1 MTACEHLSR
10 LNKPAILTIILASYV
25 MIVLDTSVVLTG
37 LPNIH
42 RDLGF
47 TDTGLAWVQSAY
59 TLTFGGFL
67 LLGGRAGDIIGRRR
81 MLLAGLV
88 VFTASSLAI
97 GVAQSPGW
105 IVAARA
111 VQGIGAAILA
121 PATLALLQTTFVE
134 GEERVRAVSY
144 YSAVAGVAASVGL
157 VVGGVLAEWVSWRM
171 GFFINLPIGVAM
183 IVATLR
189 YVPESGRRSGAFD
202 IVGALTSTIGATALV
217 YGFIRAATAG
227 WTDAIALGSFAGAAI
242 LLIAFVVN
250 EWRVAQPIMPLRLFA
265 SRERTGAY
273 AARFL
278 FLAAMIGFFFF
289 TTLYLQQVLGLSPAA
304 TGIAFL
310 PMTLV
315 NFVVA
320 MAVPALTRRFG
331 NGRLLGLGLSI
342 SIVGLAWLSRATLG
356 TDYLTGVA
364 LPMAL
369 IGIGQGLAL
378 SPMTSAGVAGVNGA
392 DAGAASGVLNVFHQ
406 MGNSLGLA
414 VLVALAQF
422 GAGGLSGAAL
432 LAHRFTIALTG
443 ATGFM
448 ALAVVV
454 VMALIVR
461 LWPVTDAPGAKV
473 VIQ

>member
-1 MTACEHLSR
+1 
-10 LNKPAILTIILASYV
+10 
-25 MIVLDTSVVLTG
+25 MI
-37 LPNIH
+37 
-42 RDLGF
+42 
-47 TDTGLAWVQSAY
+47 
-59 TLTFGGFL
+59 
-67 LLGGRAGDIIGRRR
+67 
-81 MLLAGLV
+81 M
-88 VFTASSLAI
+88 
-97 GVAQSPGW
+97 
-105 IVAARA
+105 
-111 VQGIGAAILA
+111 
-121 PATLALLQTTFVE
+121 
-134 GEERVRAVSY
+134 
-144 YSAVAGVAASVGL
+144 
-157 VVGGVLAEWVSWRM
+157 
-171 GFFINLPIGVAM
+171 
-183 IVATLR
+183 ATLR
-189 YVPESGRRSGAFD
+189 YVPELGRRPGAFD
-202 IVGALTSTIGATALV
+202 IVGALTSTVGATALV

-227 WTDAIALGSFAGAAI
+227 WADVIALGSFAGAAI
-242 LLIAFVVN
+242 LLVAFVVN

-273 AARFL
+273 VARFL

-289 TTLYLQQVLGLSPAA
+289 TTLYLQRVLGLSPAA
-304 TGIAFL
+304 TGMAFL

-320 MAVPALTRRFG
+320 MAVPPLTRRFG
-331 NGRLLGLGLSI
+331 NGRLLGLGLST
-342 SIVGLAWLSRATLG
+342 SVVGLAWLSRATLG

-378 SPMTSAGVAGVNGA
+378 SPMTSAGVAGVDGA

-414 VLVALAQF
+414 VLIALAQS

-461 LWPVTDAPGAKV
+461 LCPAAGERGGKV
-473 VIQ
+473 VVQ